1 MCVSFVNLKIIV
13 IFSFASTKKKKGEKK
28 KNLTLLL
35 IVWHK
40 LQLEINYL
48 VGKSVF
54 LFFSSLLI
62 SGEDIS
68 NLENFLDKTRKEK
81 DQYETVWIPFVKQ
94 WNKDLKK
101 KFEFL
106 RSKMLYV
113 AANYSLPIAS
123 HKYIKKKWNFKVN
136 EPLIVVLDSQG
147 KVVCMN
153 AIPMMRVCGV
163 EAFPFTSEKEETLLN
178 QKGLIGVTATHIS
191 PQIENWVKSFQ
202 KSNNA
207 YICTRVHNLLFCY
220 FLKFWHRL
228 SLVIVRH
235 NDLFHSKWV

>member
-1 MCVSFVNLKIIV
+1 M
-13 IFSFASTKKKKGEKK
+13 
-28 KNLTLLL
+28 L

-40 LQLEINYL
+40 LQVEITSLER
-48 VGKSVF
+48 KSVF
-54 LFFSSLLI
+54 LFFSSLHI

-68 NLENFLDKTRKEK
+68 NLENCLNKMRK

-94 WNKDLKK
+94 WTKDLKK

-113 AANYSLPIAS
+113 AGNYSLPIAS

-136 EPLIVVLDSQG
+136 EPLIVVLNPQG

-153 AIPMMRVCGV
+153 AIPMMRVCAV
-163 EAFPFTSEKEETLLN
+163 EAFPFTSVEEETLLN
-178 QKGLIGVTATHIS
+178 QKGLIGLTATHIS
-191 PQIENWVKSFQ
+191 SDIKHWVKSFQ

-207 YICTRVHNLLFCY
+207 YICTRVHNLLFCN

-235 NDLFHSKWV
+235 KDLFHSKWV

>member
-1 MCVSFVNLKIIV
+1 M
-13 IFSFASTKKKKGEKK
+13 
-28 KNLTLLL
+28 L

-40 LQLEINYL
+40 LQVEINSL
-48 VGKSVF
+48 EGKSVF
-54 LFFSSLLI
+54 LFFPSLHI

-68 NLENFLDKTRKEK
+68 NLKNFLDKMRK
-81 DQYETVWIPFVKQ
+81 DQYETLWIPFVKQ
-94 WNKDLKK
+94 LTKDLKK

-106 RSKMLYV
+106 RPKMLYV

-123 HKYIKKKWNFKVN
+123 HKYIKKKWNFKVY
-136 EPLIVVLDSQG
+136 EPLIVVLNPQG

-163 EAFPFTSEKEETLLN
+163 EAFPFTSEKEENLLKE
-178 QKGLIGVTATHIS
+178 KGLIGVTATHIN
-191 PQIENWVKSFQ
+191 PQIKNWVKSFQ

-235 NDLFHSKWV
+235 KDLFHSKWL